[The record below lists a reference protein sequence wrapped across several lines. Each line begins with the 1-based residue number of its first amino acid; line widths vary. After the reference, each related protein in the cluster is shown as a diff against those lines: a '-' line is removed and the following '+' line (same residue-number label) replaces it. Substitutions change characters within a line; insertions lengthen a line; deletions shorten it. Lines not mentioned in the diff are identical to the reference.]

1 MMEDNGKNF
10 KQNEV
15 IKMKNEGD
23 FQVLVENYFKELDLD
38 DNQRK
43 DELSTLT
50 EIDAIFEVS
59 GKKYLS
65 LQSYFEYILSQFAQH
80 ASLAKELKSLDDL
93 LKYEFQTWVF
103 LYGWTSLIGNI
114 SHLIANGHNLNGI
127 D

>member
-1 MMEDNGKNF
+1 
-10 KQNEV
+10 
-15 IKMKNEGD
+15 MKNEGD